1 MKKQYLLLA
10 IAFIS
15 IKTFSQESKI
25 KYSFQG
31 GVNYSRFR
39 GNDFLEVGDNKFSI
53 AYLFG
58 ASFEYQIQEK
68 LALKVDVNY
77 ERKAQKTN
85 YSLIDIF
92 NPNDPISGDNSSNFV
107 NTSFSNYIAV
117 PILIKYN
124 FSEKNSFYLNGGPF
138 LGFLLNSGYKTDLI
152 LDGEDTSPID
162 TTKSNKTL
170 DLGITFGIGK
180 EFNITDKNRIY
191 IELRDNLGLINRY
204 KVTSSFF
211 NIKSMTNSIN
221 FIVGY
226 SLN

>member
-1 MKKQYLLLA
+1 MKNKHVLFLA
-10 IAFIS
+10 IVLIS
-15 IKTFSQESKI
+15 IKTYSQESRI

-31 GVNYSRFR
+31 GVNYSRYR
-39 GNDFLEVGDNKFSI
+39 GSDFLEVGDNKFSI

-77 ERKAQKTN
+77 ERKVEKTKNTLYN
-85 YSLIDIF
+85 YYNPEDLDIS
-92 NPNDPISGDNSSNFV
+92 DTFV
-107 NTSFSNYIAV
+107 NTSFSNYIAL

-138 LGFLLNSGYKTDLI
+138 LGFLLNSGYKTDFI